1 MNAFSAGGQKSKNP
15 LFLEHNLIDVSSEHS
30 FELKQTI
37 WNKYKKKRFGVPFI
51 CIEIYTTQLNKK

>member
-1 MNAFSAGGQKSKNP
+1 MNAFSAGGQKCKNP

-37 WNKYKKKRFGVPFI
+37 WNKYKKNDLGYLLYVSK
-51 CIEIYTTQLNKK
+51 YTQLN